1 MYVPQLYFF
10 GTGIHG
16 LYHWATLLATVQF
29 FDGREVKV
37 RSPIDQAGPKLP
49 VWPRM
54 ALNR

>member
-1 MYVPQLYFF
+1 MCVKCMFHNC
-10 GTGIHG
+10 TGIHG